1 MPLHPQAQQL
11 LEYMNGI
18 QEPYGPD
25 TDPVEARAN
34 LEQLASVVPVELRE
48 QVLHV
53 EDRVV
58 PGPRGNIPLR
68 IYRPSDDPELPV
80 LVWFH
85 GGGFVTGSIETH
97 DGILRPVANAAGCIV
112 VSVDYGLAPEVP
124 FPGGVED
131 CWIATQWVAA
141 HAGDFGGDATRIAVG
156 GDSAGGN
163 LAAVIA
169 LEAKASG
176 GPDLVFQLLLYPV
189 TTYDPESPSIKEN
202 ATGYFLEESDM
213 IWFSGHYFGSE
224 QHAIALHEAG
234 EWRAYPLIAPDLT
247 GLPPALVATAEFD
260 PLRDQGEDY
269 ARRLAA
275 SGVNTRLQ
283 RYEGMFH
290 GFFGMQRVL
299 DTSQVLFD
307 DVVTALRHAFGTA

>member
-1 MPLHPQAQQL
+1 MLLHPQAQQL
-11 LEYMNGI
+11 LEYMNGL

-25 TDPVEARAN
+25 TDPVVARAN
-34 LEQLASVVPVELRE
+34 LEELASVVPVELRE
-48 QVLHV
+48 PVLHV

-58 PGPRGNIPLR
+58 PGPRGHVPVR
-68 IYRPSDDPELPV
+68 IYRPSDDPELPI
-80 LVWFH
+80 LVYFH

-97 DGILRPVANAAGCIV
+97 DGIVRPVANAAGCII

-124 FPGGVED
+124 YPGGVED
-131 CWIATQWVAA
+131 CWAATQWVAA
-141 HAGDFGGDATRIAVG
+141 HATELGGDPARIAVG

-189 TTYDPESPSIKEN
+189 TAHDPDSPSIKEH
-202 ATGYFLEESDM
+202 ATGYFLEESD
-213 IWFSGHYFGSE
+213 IAWFSGHYFGSE
-224 QHAIALHEAG
+224 ERAVAMSAAG
-234 EWRAYPLIAPDLT
+234 EWRAFPMVAPDLG
-247 GLPPALVATAEFD
+247 GLPPAFVATAEFD

-269 ARRLAA
+269 ARRLEV
-275 SGVNTRLQ
+275 SGVPTKLQ

-299 DTSQVLFD
+299 DTSQLLFD
-307 DVVTALRHAFGTA
+307 DVVAALRHAFGTR